1 MHQRHRWIG
10 SVGMSNE
17 DLDFEIISNAWDLFN
32 SGSFQEALDLS
43 VPLAEEYELAI
54 SICILANIKLGNL
67 PESDSWTIQAGN
79 QEVRDFWI
87 DAQGE
92 NLHFAILVAR
102 LDALSAHNLDVPVA
116 ATEFVSL
123 TQYLFEGFHADLS
136 LYNSVNFT
144 RRLWIE
150 SKFNELKLASR
161 FYFVFNVADIN
172 DEITSQFLAN
182 LGFLLNCSLSSE
194 ETEIIMNDLYT
205 QRSLA

>member
-1 MHQRHRWIG
+1 M
-10 SVGMSNE
+10 GMSNE
-17 DLDFEIISNAWDLFN
+17 DLDLEIISNAWDLFH
-32 SGSFQEALDLS
+32 SGSFQEALVLS

-92 NLHFAILVAR
+92 SLHFAILVAR
-102 LDALSAHNLDVPVA
+102 LDALGAHNLNVPVA
-116 ATEFVSL
+116 SVEFVTL
-123 TQYLFEGFHADLS
+123 TQYLFDGFHVDLS
-136 LYNSVNFT
+136 LYNSVNFI

-150 SKFNELKLASR
+150 SKFNESKLARR
-161 FYFVFNVADIN
+161 FYFVFKVEEIN
-172 DEITSQFLAN
+172 DKTISQFLAN

-205 QRSLA
+205 QRR

>member
-1 MHQRHRWIG
+1 M
-10 SVGMSNE
+10 GMSNE
-17 DLDFEIISNAWDLFN
+17 DLDLEIISNAWDLFH

-54 SICILANIKLGNL
+54 SICILANIRLGNL
-67 PESDSWTIQAGN
+67 PESDRWTIQAGN

-92 NLHFAILVAR
+92 SLHFAILVAR
-102 LDALSAHNLDVPVA
+102 LDALSAHDLNMPVA
-116 ATEFVSL
+116 SVEFVTL

-136 LYNSVNFT
+136 LYNSVNFM
-144 RRLWIE
+144 RRLWVE
-150 SKFNELKLASR
+150 TKFNESKLASR
-161 FYFVFNVADIN
+161 FYFVFKVEDID
-172 DEITSQFLAN
+172 DETISQFLAN

-205 QRSLA
+205 QSR